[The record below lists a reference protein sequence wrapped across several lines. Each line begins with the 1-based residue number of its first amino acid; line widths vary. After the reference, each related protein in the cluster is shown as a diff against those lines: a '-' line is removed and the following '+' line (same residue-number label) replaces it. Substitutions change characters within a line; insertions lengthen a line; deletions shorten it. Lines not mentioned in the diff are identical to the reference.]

1 MSASC
6 ERPPASGAPVP
17 GIRAAATIAVPT
29 RGTIAAAARVQ
40 RQPHVEASSGSATA
54 AASPP
59 SGIAAWRIP
68 IGRPRDSRGKAARTT
83 REPAGVAAPLKTPAK
98 TSATSSGR

>member
-1 MSASC
+1 M
-6 ERPPASGAPVP
+6 
-17 GIRAAATIAVPT
+17 PT
-29 RGTIAAAARVQ
+29 RGTIAAAASVQ
-40 RQPHVEASSGSATA
+40 RQPHADASSGSAMA

-68 IGRPRDSRGKAARTT
+68 IGSPRDSRGKAARTT

-98 TSATSSGR
+98 TSAMRMGQ